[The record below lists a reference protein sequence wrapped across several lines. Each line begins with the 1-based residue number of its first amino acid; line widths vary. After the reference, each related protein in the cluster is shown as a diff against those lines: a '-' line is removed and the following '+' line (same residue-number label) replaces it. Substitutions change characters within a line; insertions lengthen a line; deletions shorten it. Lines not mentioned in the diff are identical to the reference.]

1 MDGKGHAVV
10 IGSGTAGLSAA
21 RVLARF
27 MERVTV
33 IERDRTPHGMQQRP
47 DILQARHPHSLTPAA
62 EAGLEHLFPGI
73 GHDLTRAGAVRIRI
87 PQDVLVH
94 GPTGW
99 LMPGRTKTSLI
110 STGRDLM
117 HAVLRERLHADT
129 KVDFLHGHEAVALRP
144 GRNHT
149 ITGVWARDRSWRTPK
164 NSGPRRLLPAQFV
177 VDASGRSFQAARWLA
192 ELGYP
197 RPAETVVR
205 SRASYACALLAP
217 PAGHISSWKSLLFTA
232 APGTPLPQ
240 GQLTLVEDGRWSL
253 SLRCGQGTAPPADH
267 AGLIRTA
274 AALPHPLLHDVIA
287 TAAPLGPV
295 HTCTRTDSH
304 WRHIERL
311 RHWPDQFLV
320 TGDALAGVDPAHG
333 HGTTL
338 AIHSALILEH
348 ALERHGTTTGLSHRL
363 HRTLARHVGAAWRH
377 NTRTM
382 QLTAGTKTK
391 PATWRERLTKRTATP
406 TETAATT
413 DAHAAMLLLEQT
425 PALTPRG
432 PLGPRAPWAA
442 RT

>member
-33 IERDRTPHGMQQRP
+33 IERNWTPHGGQQRP
-47 DILQARHPHSLTPAA
+47 GILQARHPHSLTPAA

-87 PQDVLVH
+87 PQDILVH

-99 LMPGRTKTSLI
+99 LLPGKTKTSLL
-110 STGRDLM
+110 SAGRDLM
-117 HAVLRERLHADT
+117 DAVLRERLHAEA
-129 KVDFLHGHEAVALRP
+129 KVDFLHGHEVVALHP

-149 ITGVWARDRSWRTPK
+149 ITGVWTRARSRGTPK
-164 NSGPRRLLPAQFV
+164 NPGPRRLLPAQFV

-197 RPAETVVR
+197 RPVETVVR

-232 APGTPLPQ
+232 APGTPSPQ

-253 SLRCGQGTAPPADH
+253 SLRCGQGTAPPTDH

-320 TGDALAGVDPAHG
+320 TGDALAGINPAHG
-333 HGTTL
+333 HGMTL

-348 ALERHGTTTGLSHRL
+348 TLKRHGTTTGLSHQL
-363 HRTLARHVGAAWRH
+363 HRTLARHIGATWRQ

-382 QLTAGTKTK
+382 QPTADTQNK
-391 PATWRERLTKRTATP
+391 PATWRERLTKRTATH
-406 TETAATT
+406 TETTTTT
-413 DAHAAMLLLEQT
+413 DAHTAMLLPEQT
-425 PALTPRG
+425 QTPTPHS
-432 PLGPRAPWAA
+432 PLDPRAPRTA